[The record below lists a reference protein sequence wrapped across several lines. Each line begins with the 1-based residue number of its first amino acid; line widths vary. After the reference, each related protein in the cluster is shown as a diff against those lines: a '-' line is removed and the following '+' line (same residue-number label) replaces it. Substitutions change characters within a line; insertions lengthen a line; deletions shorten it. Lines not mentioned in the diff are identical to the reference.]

1 MRLKVAIS
9 NYGNSQVEYL
19 NQVVAEYSMFTKYK
33 VDLTVY
39 STVPVDPPHRMV
51 CSSVGL
57 GLPFSCRD
65 DMAKEISQH
74 DLFLYAENDMLIT
87 EDNIDAFLIH
97 QGTLSS
103 GQISG
108 FYRYE
113 INNGVRLLLDLNP
126 FWGKIVTEVFE
137 RDFRVENQ
145 HQGSWLLTRSQL
157 QHCIDSGEFLVPPRR
172 GPYGILEQG
181 ASDPYTN
188 CGLKK
193 VFPRDLAL
201 LERLGIRHLPLKYTT
216 REQWRSHGITFDQL
230 PSS

>member
-1 MRLKVAIS
+1 MKLKVAIS
-9 NYGNSQVEYL
+9 NFGSSQVDYL
-19 NQVVAEYSMFTKYK
+19 NQVVEEYRKFSKYH

-39 STVPVDPPHRMV
+39 STVPIDPPHRMV

-65 DMAKEISQH
+65 DMAKEIAQH
-74 DLFLYAENDMLIT
+74 DLFLYSENDMLIT
-87 EDNIDAFLIH
+87 EDNIDAFLLH
-97 QGTLSS
+97 QQRLPDGEV
-103 GQISG
+103 SG

-113 INNGVRLLLDLNP
+113 INNGVKLLLDLNP
-126 FWGKIVTEVFE
+126 YWGKIVTEVLE

-145 HQGSWLLTRSQL
+145 HQGSFLLTRAQL
-157 QHCIDSGEFLVPPRR
+157 QRCIDSGEFLVSPRR

-193 VFPRDLAL
+193 VFPRDLIL

-216 REQWRSHGITFDQL
+216 RDQWKTHGITFDQL
-230 PSS
+230 PVS